1 MEYNESTVRKISHVC
16 YVVGIWVSIALA
28 IIAAFFIA
36 KAASH
41 SNNSPEEYCTS
52 YLYGD
57 KKSIPEITYN
67 ELEAAVKS
75 NEGNI
80 PIDFYYTTNNVIKNT
95 NKSHGVSLIYDQST
109 RTYGVSIEDFAWE
122 AYCNGV
128 TFKDSDAMV
137 DYFTSLLNG
146 KDPVSAYQIIYDF
159 NNNNGFSEVYNHNLS
174 GNTVFETFI
183 YFAMIA
189 VMGSVFYG
197 LIHETV
203 GGDGHLI
210 PMIVAFIPCI
220 TITGIYSLI
229 TKSLSKKAEQKSKEE
244 KFEDNYTSESV
255 SQDNSDNTAWYHK
268 IVSAFSVDC
277 GNSVRSL
284 IESMKQLNSYYENIS
299 EDSSHSFYNVYCKE
313 LYSTLTSIR
322 EQFQRGTISMKEEI
336 IAIEKTCS
344 LYHDIFV
351 SLFERIKERDRMSS
365 DNYEISNEA
374 MRKYAQSM
382 GHLDSDEISQKNSSE
397 NT

>member
-16 YVVGIWVSIALA
+16 YVIGIWVSIALA
-28 IIAAFFIA
+28 LVAAFCIA
-36 KAASH
+36 NAVSH
-41 SNNSPEEYCTS
+41 SHNSPEEYRTS

-57 KKSIPEITYN
+57 KQSIPEITYN
-67 ELEAAVKS
+67 ELEAAVKA

-80 PIDFYYTTNNVIKNT
+80 PIDFYYTTNNVIKNA
-95 NKSHGVSLIYDQST
+95 KQSHGVSLIYDQST
-109 RTYGVSIEDFAWE
+109 STYGVSIESFAWE
-122 AYCNGV
+122 TYCNGV
-128 TFKDSDAMV
+128 TFKDSDAMAE
-137 DYFTSLLNG
+137 YFTTLLNG

-159 NNNNGFSEVYNHNLS
+159 NNNNGFSEVYNQKVS
-174 GNTVFETFI
+174 GNTIFEI
-183 YFAMIA
+183 SMYFFML
-189 VMGSVFYG
+189 VSLGYCFYS
-197 LIHETV
+197 LIHVAV

-210 PMIVAFIPCI
+210 PMIVAFIPCV
-220 TITGIYSLI
+220 TITGLYSLI
-229 TKSLSKKAEQKSKEE
+229 TKRLDKKAEQKSKEE

-299 EDSSHSFYNVYCKE
+299 EDSSHSFYNIYCKE

>member
-16 YVVGIWVSIALA
+16 YVIGIWVSIALA
-28 IIAAFFIA
+28 LVAAFCIA
-36 KAASH
+36 KAVSH
-41 SNNSPEEYCTS
+41 SHNSQEEYRTS

-57 KKSIPEITYN
+57 KQSIPEITYN
-67 ELEAAVKS
+67 ELEAAVKA

-80 PIDFYYTTNNVIKNT
+80 PIDFYYITNNVIKNA
-95 NKSHGVSLIYDQST
+95 KQSHGVSLIYDQST
-109 RTYGVSIEDFAWE
+109 STYGVSIESFAWE
-122 AYCNGV
+122 TYCNGV
-128 TFKDSDAMV
+128 TFKDSDAMAE
-137 DYFTSLLNG
+137 YFTTLLNG

-159 NNNNGFSEVYNHNLS
+159 NNNNGFSEVYNQKVSYNII
-174 GNTVFETFI
+174 FETFV
-183 YFAMIA
+183 YF
-189 VMGSVFYG
+189 VMLVALGYRFYS
-197 LIHETV
+197 LNHVAV
-203 GGDGHLI
+203 GGDEHLI
-210 PMIVAFIPCI
+210 PMIVAFIPCV
-220 TITGIYSLI
+220 TITGLYSLI
-229 TKSLSKKAEQKSKEE
+229 TKRLDKKAEQKSKEE

-299 EDSSHSFYNVYCKE
+299 EDSSHSFYNIYCKE

-397 NT
+397 NA

>member
-16 YVVGIWVSIALA
+16 YVIGIWVSIALA

-57 KKSIPEITYN
+57 KQSIPEITYN

-95 NKSHGVSLIYDQST
+95 KKSHGVSIIYDQST
-109 RTYGVSIEDFAWE
+109 SRYGVSIESFAWE

-128 TFKDSDAMV
+128 TFKDSDAMAE
-137 DYFTSLLNG
+137 YFTTLLNG

-159 NNNNGFSEVYNHNLS
+159 NNNNGFSEVYNQKVS
-174 GNTVFETFI
+174 GNTICETVMSFI
-183 YFAMIA
+183 VLVAL
-189 VMGSVFYG
+189 GSAFYS
-197 LIHETV
+197 LFHMAV

-220 TITGIYSLI
+220 TITGLYSLI
-229 TKSLSKKAEQKSKEE
+229 TKRLDKKAEQKSKEE
-244 KFEDNYTSESV
+244 KFEDNYTSESA

-284 IESMKQLNSYYENIS
+284 IESMKQLNSYYEDVS
-299 EDSSHSFYNVYCKE
+299 EDSSHSFYNIYCKE

-382 GHLDSDEISQKNSSE
+382 GHLDSDEISQKNSSD
-397 NT
+397 

>member
-16 YVVGIWVSIALA
+16 YVIGIWVSIALA
-28 IIAAFFIA
+28 IFIA
-36 KAASH
+36 FRVASWACM
-41 SNNSPEEYCTS
+41 PKEKQYTS
-52 YLYGD
+52 HLYGD
-57 KKSIPEITYN
+57 KHSVSENIYDGV
-67 ELEAAVKS
+67 EALVESNKGGFPVDFYFATNSAVKNTEKS
-75 NEGNI
+75 YGILLTYDNTTHN
-80 PIDFYYTTNNVIKNT
+80 YT
-95 NKSHGVSLIYDQST
+95 VSL
-109 RTYGVSIEDFAWE
+109 EKMAWT
-122 AYCNGV
+122 AYCDDV
-128 TFKDSDAMV
+128 TFKDSDLMEEYLESLV
-137 DYFTSLLNG
+137 DG
-146 KDPVSAYQIIYDF
+146 KDPVSAYKTICDF
-159 NNNNGFSEVYNHNLS
+159 NNNNGFSELWDT
-174 GNTVFETFI
+174 TVKFLGIFDTILLFVLILLFYALI
-183 YFAMIA
+183 YIL
-189 VMGSVFYG
+189 FYDFFSYEDG
-197 LIHETV
+197 L
-203 GGDGHLI
+203 LI
-210 PMIVAFIPCI
+210 PMIIMYIPCVA
-220 TITGIYSLI
+220 ITGIYSLI
-229 TKSLSKKAEQKSKEE
+229 TKRIDKKAEQKSKEE
-244 KFEDNYTSESV
+244 KFEDNYTSESD

-284 IESMKQLNSYYENIS
+284 IESMKQLNSYYEDVS
-299 EDSSHSFYNVYCKE
+299 EDSSHSFYNIYCKE

>member
-1 MEYNESTVRKISHVC
+1 MEYNKSTVRKISHVC
-16 YVVGIWVSIALA
+16 YVIGIWVSIALA
-28 IIAAFFIA
+28 LVAAFRIA
-36 KAASH
+36 SGV
-41 SNNSPEEYCTS
+41 SRVDYSPEEYSIS

-57 KKSIPEITYN
+57 KQSIPEITYN
-67 ELEAAVKS
+67 ELEAAVNA

-80 PIDFYYTTNNVIKNT
+80 PIDFYYTTNNFIKNT
-95 NKSHGVSLIYDQST
+95 KESHGVSLIYDQST
-109 RTYGVSIEDFAWE
+109 STYGVSIEDCAWE

-128 TFKDSDAMV
+128 TFKDSDSMAE
-137 DYFTSLLNG
+137 YFTSLLNG
-146 KDPVSAYQIIYDF
+146 KDPVSAYQIVYDF

-174 GNTVFETFI
+174 GNTAFGTFI
-183 YFAMIA
+183 YFFVIA
-189 VMGSVFYG
+189 FVGGIFYS
-197 LIHETV
+197 LIHEAI

-229 TKSLSKKAEQKSKEE
+229 TKRMEKKAEQKSKEE
-244 KFEDNYTSESV
+244 KFEDNYTSESA

-284 IESMKQLNSYYENIS
+284 IESMKQLNSYYEDVS
-299 EDSSHSFYNVYCKE
+299 EDSSHSFYNIYCKE

>member
-16 YVVGIWVSIALA
+16 YVIGIWVSIALA
-28 IIAAFFIA
+28 LVAAFCIA
-36 KAASH
+36 KAVSH
-41 SNNSPEEYCTS
+41 LHNSQEEYRTS

-57 KKSIPEITYN
+57 KQSIPEITYN
-67 ELEAAVKS
+67 ELEAAVKA

-80 PIDFYYTTNNVIKNT
+80 PIDFYYITNNVIKNA
-95 NKSHGVSLIYDQST
+95 KQSHGVSLIYDQST
-109 RTYGVSIEDFAWE
+109 STYGVSIESFAWE
-122 AYCNGV
+122 TYCNGV
-128 TFKDSDAMV
+128 TFKDSDAMAE
-137 DYFTSLLNG
+137 YFTTLLNG

-159 NNNNGFSEVYNHNLS
+159 NNNNGFSEVYNQNVS
-174 GNTVFETFI
+174 YNIIFETFV
-183 YFAMIA
+183 YF
-189 VMGSVFYG
+189 VMLVALGYRFYS
-197 LIHETV
+197 LNHVAV

-210 PMIVAFIPCI
+210 PMIVAFIPRV
-220 TITGIYSLI
+220 TITGLYSLI
-229 TKSLSKKAEQKSKEE
+229 TKRLDKKAEQKSKEE

-299 EDSSHSFYNVYCKE
+299 EDSSHNFYNIYCKE

-397 NT
+397 NA

>member
-1 MEYNESTVRKISHVC
+1 MKYNESTVRKITHGC
-16 YVVGIWVSIALA
+16 YIFGIWVSIALA
-28 IIAAFFIA
+28 IFIA
-36 KAASH
+36 FRVASWACM
-41 SNNSPEEYCTS
+41 PKEKQYTS
-52 YLYGD
+52 HLYGD
-57 KKSIPEITYN
+57 KHSVSENIYDGV
-67 ELEAAVKS
+67 EALVES
-75 NEGNI
+75 NKGGF
-80 PIDFYYTTNNVIKNT
+80 PVDFYFVTNSAVRNTEKSYGILLTYDNTTHNYT
-95 NKSHGVSLIYDQST
+95 VSLKKM
-109 RTYGVSIEDFAWE
+109 AWT
-122 AYCNGV
+122 AYCDDV
-128 TFKDSDAMV
+128 TFKDSDLMEEYLESLV
-137 DYFTSLLNG
+137 DG
-146 KDPVSAYQIIYDF
+146 KDPVSAYKTICDF
-159 NNNNGFSEVYNHNLS
+159 NNNNGFSELWDT
-174 GNTVFETFI
+174 TVKFLGIFDTILLFVLILLFYALI
-183 YFAMIA
+183 YIL
-189 VMGSVFYG
+189 FYDFFSYEDG
-197 LIHETV
+197 L
-203 GGDGHLI
+203 LI
-210 PMIVAFIPCI
+210 PMIIMYIPCVV
-220 TITGIYSLI
+220 ITGVYSMI
-229 TKSLSKKAEQKSKEE
+229 TKRLDKKAEQKSKEE

-268 IVSAFSVDC
+268 IVSAFSIDC

-284 IESMKQLNSYYENIS
+284 IESMKQLNSCYEDVS
-299 EDSSHSFYNVYCKE
+299 EDSSHSFYNIYCKE

>member
-1 MEYNESTVRKISHVC
+1 MKYNESTVRKITHGC
-16 YVVGIWVSIALA
+16 YIFGIWVSIALA
-28 IIAAFFIA
+28 IFIA
-36 KAASH
+36 FRVASWACM
-41 SNNSPEEYCTS
+41 PKEKQYTS
-52 YLYGD
+52 HLYGD
-57 KKSIPEITYN
+57 KHSVSENIYDEV
-67 ELEAAVKS
+67 EALVES
-75 NEGNI
+75 NKGGF
-80 PIDFYYTTNNVIKNT
+80 PVDFYFATNSAVRNTEKSYGILLTYDNTTHNYT
-95 NKSHGVSLIYDQST
+95 VSL
-109 RTYGVSIEDFAWE
+109 EKMAWT
-122 AYCNGV
+122 AYCDDV
-128 TFKDSDAMV
+128 TFKDSDLMEEYLESLV
-137 DYFTSLLNG
+137 DG
-146 KDPVSAYQIIYDF
+146 KDPVSAYKTICDF
-159 NNNNGFSEVYNHNLS
+159 NNNNGFSELWDT
-174 GNTVFETFI
+174 TVKYFGIFYTILFFVLILLFYALI
-183 YFAMIA
+183 YIL
-189 VMGSVFYG
+189 FYDFFSY
-197 LIHETV
+197 E
-203 GGDGHLI
+203 DGHLI
-210 PMIVAFIPCI
+210 PMIVAFIPCV
-220 TITGIYSLI
+220 TITGLYSLI
-229 TKSLSKKAEQKSKEE
+229 TKRLDKKAEQKSKEE

-299 EDSSHSFYNVYCKE
+299 EDSSHSFYNIYCKE

>member
-1 MEYNESTVRKISHVC
+1 MKYNESTERKIANVC
-16 YVVGIWVSIALA
+16 YVIGIWVSIALA
-28 IIAAFFIA
+28 IIVVFCIA
-36 KAASH
+36 RAASH
-41 SNNSPEEYCTS
+41 LDNSPEKYCTS

-57 KKSIPEITYN
+57 KQSIPEITYN

-80 PIDFYYTTNNVIKNT
+80 PIDFYYTTNNVIKNA

-109 RTYGVSIEDFAWE
+109 STYGVSIEDCAWE

-137 DYFTSLLNG
+137 EYFTSLLNG

-159 NNNNGFSEVYNHNLS
+159 NNNNGFSEVYNRNLL
-174 GNTVFETFI
+174 GNTAFGTFM
-183 YFAMIA
+183 YFVVIA

-197 LIHETV
+197 LIHEAI
-203 GGDGHLI
+203 GYEDHLI
-210 PMIVAFIPCI
+210 PMIIMFIPCVA
-220 TITGIYSLI
+220 ITGIYSLI
-229 TKSLSKKAEQKSKEE
+229 TKRLDKKAEQKSKEE
-244 KFEDNYTSESV
+244 KFEDNYTSEPI

-268 IVSAFSVDC
+268 IISAFSVDC
-277 GNSVRSL
+277 GSSVRSL
-284 IESMKQLNSYYENIS
+284 IESMKQLNSYYEDVS
-299 EDSSHSFYNVYCKE
+299 EDSSHSFYNIYCKE

-344 LYHDIFV
+344 LYHDIFI

-382 GHLDSDEISQKNSSE
+382 GHLDSDKISQKNSSE

>member
-1 MEYNESTVRKISHVC
+1 MKYNESTERKIANVC
-16 YVVGIWVSIALA
+16 YVIGNWVSIALT
-28 IIAAFFIA
+28 IIVAFCLA
-36 KAASH
+36 MAASRH
-41 SNNSPEEYCTS
+41 DNSPEEYCTS
-52 YLYGD
+52 YLYGH
-57 KKSIPEITYN
+57 KQSIPEITYN

-75 NEGNI
+75 NEGNL
-80 PIDFYYTTNNVIKNT
+80 PIDFYYMTNNVIKNA
-95 NKSHGVSLIYDQST
+95 NNSHGISLIYDQST
-109 RTYGVSIEDFAWE
+109 STYGVSIENCAWE

-128 TFKDSDAMV
+128 TFKDSDEMV
-137 DYFTSLLNG
+137 EYFTSLLNG
-146 KDPVSAYQIIYDF
+146 KDPVSAYQIVYDF
-159 NNNNGFSEVYNHNLS
+159 NNNNGFSEVYNHDLLV
-174 GNTVFETFI
+174 NTAFRTFM
-183 YFAMIA
+183 YFIVIA
-189 VMGSVFYG
+189 VIGSVFYG
-197 LIHETV
+197 LIHEAI
-203 GGDGHLI
+203 GRDGHLI

-229 TKSLSKKAEQKSKEE
+229 TKRLSKKAEQKSKEE

-255 SQDNSDNTAWYHK
+255 SQDNSDNTEWYHK

-299 EDSSHSFYNVYCKE
+299 EDSSHSFYNIYCKE